1 MANLVQYRGLSA
13 HHERYA
19 LTLQS
24 TKNSTRTALISLTIA
39 VAMVVLAFVVP
50 FIGAKI
56 FLGIFS
62 VLPAVNALI
71 FVKLGFD
78 ALKDKK
84 NLEQGYTGQLGE
96 DLPPSLQEIVRAI
109 KQSDFDVDLFPL
121 MKDANA
127 PFLTP
132 LLI

>member
-1 MANLVQYRGLSA
+1 
-13 HHERYA
+13 
-19 LTLQS
+19 
-24 TKNSTRTALISLTIA
+24 
-39 VAMVVLAFVVP
+39 MVVLAFVVP